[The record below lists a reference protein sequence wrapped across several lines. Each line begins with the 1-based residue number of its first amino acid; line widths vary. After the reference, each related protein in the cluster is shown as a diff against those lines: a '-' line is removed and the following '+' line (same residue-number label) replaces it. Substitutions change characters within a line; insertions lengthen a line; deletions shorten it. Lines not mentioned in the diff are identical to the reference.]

1 MNKKTLLIA
10 LLFFVL
16 YPCLSFSVGIPIT
29 SSITTIK
36 SQANDVNISV
46 ITVKMPSEYPYDKTS
61 MWGGDEE
68 NLSLPKKIIHSVTV
82 FKNKQKIFIPLSA
95 YSDLGD
101 PNYIELKSLS
111 GKKFQ
116 LIITG
121 SDAAGSYKAILEFEN
136 NEIWKRKVVSGEFPD
151 DAWEE
156 TKYKFNHLNN

>member
-1 MNKKTLLIA
+1 
-10 LLFFVL
+10 
-16 YPCLSFSVGIPIT
+16 
-29 SSITTIK
+29 
-36 SQANDVNISV
+36 
-46 ITVKMPSEYPYDKTS
+46 

-82 FKNKQKIFIPLSA
+82 VKNKQKIFIPLSA

-101 PNYIELKSLS
+101 PNYIELKPLS

-121 SDAAGSYKAILEFEN
+121 SDAAGSYKATLEFEN
-136 NEIWKRKVVSGEFPD
+136 NEIWKRRIVSGEFPD
-151 DAWEE
+151 DVWEE